1 MKILDLLGERVSKRS
16 AQESRAQR
24 ISVAYLFFFNPATTF
39 SPSPSPSPSP
49 WEIASILSRSQL
61 SGRNLVCDVR
71 FMIFIFIL
79 GITDP
84 IDLINF
90 FIYSIYLDESP
101 SGKLVQIEHA
111 LMAVGSGQT
120 SLGIKGEF

>member
-39 SPSPSPSPSP
+39 SPSPSP